1 MSGEPE
7 IVETI
12 TALAERGYEGVQ
24 VTFSDGTGSISS
36 ISWLTV
42 LEDDSPEAAGAIA
55 QTVLRVDPGAKRI

>member
-12 TALAERGYEGVQ
+12 TALAERGYKGVQ
-24 VTFSDGTGSISS
+24 VTFDDGTSISS

-42 LEDDSPEAAGAIA
+42 LQDDSPEAAGAIA